1 MHRSVSNHS
10 LTLSSWINTAVEV
23 LPKNREGVSAC
34 VEQHIANT
42 TWKSFVVECKEDYD
56 LLYREVRQK
65 RSIPINVII
74 VDRIQER
81 PRMYSEKKMDVLRK
95 EHGFN
100 GYLDEFFT
108 APGPIMQALKSK
120 HNVDK
125 VLIGGDA
132 VQNSLER
139 KDLVEY
145 LSAKEGSSNQKQ
157 SSCFFYT
164 YKGSTFKY
172 QSQVSRYTG
181 TSYIDSVTPIFS
193 FHYLVLRISNT
204 FIHLYLTYC

>member
-1 MHRSVSNHS
+1 M
-10 LTLSSWINTAVEV
+10 EV
-23 LPKNREGVSAC
+23 LPKNREGVSAS
-34 VEQHIANT
+34 VENHIANT

-108 APGPIMQALKSK
+108 APGPIMQALKNK

-132 VQNSLER
+132 VHNSLER
-139 KDLVEY
+139 KDLLEY
-145 LSAKEGSSNQKQ
+145 LSAKEGSPNQKQ
-157 SSCFFYT
+157 SSCFFYS
-164 YKGSTFKY
+164 YKGSLFKY
-172 QSQVSRYTG
+172 TSQVSRHTG
-181 TSYIDSVTPIFS
+181 MALI
-193 FHYLVLRISNT
+193 L
-204 FIHLYLTYC
+204 